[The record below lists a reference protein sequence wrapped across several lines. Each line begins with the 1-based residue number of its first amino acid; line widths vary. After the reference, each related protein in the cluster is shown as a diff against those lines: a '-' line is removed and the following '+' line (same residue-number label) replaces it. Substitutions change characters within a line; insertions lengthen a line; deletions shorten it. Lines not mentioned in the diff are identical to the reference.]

1 MAYNHLLS
9 LFQGDPVPY
18 SGLWGHQVQTQCT
31 DIHVGKTHKHFLKKK
46 KGHSLEVTTD
56 VAVVY
61 PSAGKIAILEYGEAH
76 SNGNG

>member
-1 MAYNHLLS
+1 MWA
-9 LFQGDPVPY
+9 
-18 SGLWGHQVQTQCT
+18 
-31 DIHVGKTHKHFLKKK
+31 KHTNTFWKKKK